1 MGWGEI
7 RVRVKLELG
16 FNLGYGEI
24 RVRVLLGLRFHI
36 SHQHHI
42 LAYNYV
48 GDQQYIGNNLFRLET
63 FTDMQGHNTMPS
75 KLLKRVF
82 INDK

>member
-24 RVRVLLGLRFHI
+24 RVRLLLGLRFHI
-36 SHQHHI
+36 GHQHHI
-42 LAYNYV
+42 LASNYV
-48 GDQQYIGNNLFRLET
+48 GDQHYLVTNITVTNYGY
-63 FTDMQGHNTMPS
+63 GS
-75 KLLKRVF
+75 SAF
-82 INDK
+82 ISSNVSA